1 MLDVAERAGV
11 SKASVSRFIGDDR
24 ALLSD
29 AIALRIEQAID
40 ELGYRPNQMARG
52 LKRGRTRLIGML
64 VADIRNPYSIA
75 VMHGVETACRQH
87 GYSLVVCNTDRDDE
101 QERQH
106 LAALRAYNIEGLI
119 VNTLGHH
126 LDQLLELQREMPL
139 VLVDR
144 KVEPLHSDLVGL
156 DNPVAVRM
164 AVEHL
169 EQQGYRDLLLV
180 TEATDGTSSRLERLD
195 SFKAEMT
202 NRPTLT
208 GAVLELD
215 GELEQRLQK
224 FLGKSGPKAL
234 FCANGIA
241 ALACTRAL
249 KNLGCD
255 LFDDVGLIALDDLD
269 WYPLVGNGITA
280 LAQPTEAIGASAFDC
295 LLKRL
300 RGDSQPPRTLDF
312 LSTTMHKYPVSISL
326 SSYGADLVRQ
336 QGQLSFVEVLA
347 AAGAQRIE
355 WREELLTTEQPHE
368 LAQAAADQGLECV
381 FSSPLELW
389 VAGRSQ
395 PNAELAATLD
405 RAQAFGARWLK
416 VSLGYFTDTN
426 DLDSLS
432 ALLNRH
438 PVKLLVENDQ
448 TLHGGRIEP
457 MQRFFNEIERLAVP
471 VKMTFDIGNW
481 QWQDQSATTA
491 ARLLGRHVDYLHCKA
506 VARRADGKLVALPPG
521 AADLHLWEQLL
532 KHMTQGI
539 TRAVEFP
546 LQGNDLVPVT
556 AQQVATLA
564 VLGQPRVENAH
575 V

>member
-1 MLDVAERAGV
+1 
-11 SKASVSRFIGDDR
+11 
-24 ALLSD
+24 
-29 AIALRIEQAID
+29 
-40 ELGYRPNQMARG
+40 
-52 LKRGRTRLIGML
+52 
-64 VADIRNPYSIA
+64 
-75 VMHGVETACRQH
+75 
-87 GYSLVVCNTDRDDE
+87 
-101 QERQH
+101 
-106 LAALRAYNIEGLI
+106 
-119 VNTLGHH
+119 
-126 LDQLLELQREMPL
+126 
-139 VLVDR
+139 
-144 KVEPLHSDLVGL
+144 
-156 DNPVAVRM
+156 
-164 AVEHL
+164 
-169 EQQGYRDLLLV
+169 
-180 TEATDGTSSRLERLD
+180 
-195 SFKAEMT
+195 
-202 NRPTLT
+202 
-208 GAVLELD
+208 
-215 GELEQRLQK
+215 
-224 FLGKSGPKAL
+224 
-234 FCANGIA
+234 
-241 ALACTRAL
+241 
-249 KNLGCD
+249 
-255 LFDDVGLIALDDLD
+255 
-269 WYPLVGNGITA
+269 
-280 LAQPTEAIGASAFDC
+280 
-295 LLKRL
+295 
-300 RGDSQPPRTLDF
+300 
-312 LSTTMHKYPVSISL
+312 MHKYPVSISL

-355 WREELLTTEQPHE
+355 WREELLTTEHPHE

-438 PVKLLVENDQ
+438 SVKLLVENDQ

-556 AQQVATLA
+556 AQQVAALA

>member
-1 MLDVAERAGV
+1 
-11 SKASVSRFIGDDR
+11 
-24 ALLSD
+24 
-29 AIALRIEQAID
+29 
-40 ELGYRPNQMARG
+40 
-52 LKRGRTRLIGML
+52 
-64 VADIRNPYSIA
+64 
-75 VMHGVETACRQH
+75 
-87 GYSLVVCNTDRDDE
+87 
-101 QERQH
+101 
-106 LAALRAYNIEGLI
+106 
-119 VNTLGHH
+119 
-126 LDQLLELQREMPL
+126 
-139 VLVDR
+139 
-144 KVEPLHSDLVGL
+144 
-156 DNPVAVRM
+156 
-164 AVEHL
+164 
-169 EQQGYRDLLLV
+169 
-180 TEATDGTSSRLERLD
+180 
-195 SFKAEMT
+195 
-202 NRPTLT
+202 
-208 GAVLELD
+208 
-215 GELEQRLQK
+215 
-224 FLGKSGPKAL
+224 
-234 FCANGIA
+234 
-241 ALACTRAL
+241 
-249 KNLGCD
+249 
-255 LFDDVGLIALDDLD
+255 
-269 WYPLVGNGITA
+269 
-280 LAQPTEAIGASAFDC
+280 
-295 LLKRL
+295 
-300 RGDSQPPRTLDF
+300 
-312 LSTTMHKYPVSISL
+312 MHKYPVSISL

-355 WREELLTTEQPHE
+355 WREELLTTEHPHE

-438 PVKLLVENDQ
+438 SVKLLVENYQ

-506 VARRADGKLVALPPG
+506 VARRADGRLVALPPG
-521 AADLHLWEQLL
+521 ATDLHLWEQLL

-546 LQGNDLVPVT
+546 LQGDDLIEVT

-564 VLGQPRVENAH
+564 RLGQPHVENAH